1 MSAKEPTEVTEEEFQ
16 VVDQSSL
23 PRGSVLKPCQL
34 SIEVLTDKYRGIE
47 MDSLIGRYHELTRE
61 LMDVQVALREMNILE
76 GFKRMTEE
84 QQALQLLYEPHMDKL
99 KYYAGHN
106 NIVAITRHADLY
118 NEEETFGEDLDFKFK
133 FYKTLEDALA
143 FTDGLS
149 MDVQEGILVSPL
161 FLAL

>member
-1 MSAKEPTEVTEEEFQ
+1 MSAKEPVTEDEFQ
-16 VVDQSSL
+16 IVDEKSL

-61 LMDVQVALREMNILE
+61 LMDVQIALREMNILE

-84 QQALQLLYEPHMDKL
+84 QQALQLLYEPEMDTL

-106 NIVAITRHADLY
+106 NIVSITRHADLY
-118 NEEETFGEDLDFKFK
+118 NEEEDYGESFPFKFK

-143 FTDGLS
+143 FTDGLPINI
-149 MDVQEGILVSPL
+149 QEGILVSPL